1 VKGKTAADREDE
13 EMTEK
18 RAEAGSQAKAPEGA
32 CPAARRK
39 PEFDISIFRSWCKDC
54 GICVKF
60 CKKNVFDQDVLG
72 SPLITRPK
80 DCNGCQ
86 ECVLHCPDFAI
97 QVAKKETKAGKE

>member
-1 VKGKTAADREDE
+1 MTDKQTGTGAE
-13 EMTEK
+13 EK
-18 RAEAGSQAKAPEGA
+18 SVEGA
-32 CPAARRK
+32 FVPKKKK

-54 GICVKF
+54 GICVEF
-60 CKKNVFDQDVLG
+60 CKKKVFDQDVLG

-97 QVAKKETKAGKE
+97 QVAKKEKKPGKE